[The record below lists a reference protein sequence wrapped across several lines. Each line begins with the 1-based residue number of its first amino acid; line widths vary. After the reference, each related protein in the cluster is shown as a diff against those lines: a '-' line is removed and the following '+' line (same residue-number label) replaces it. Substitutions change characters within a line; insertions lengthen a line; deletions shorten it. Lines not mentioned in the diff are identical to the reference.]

1 VIRLQ
6 ISKGLQKK
14 IRSGYPWVFKYQI
27 LNGPIKGNPGD
38 LGVVYDSD
46 NRFLAVGLID
56 PEDEI
61 CFRVL
66 QRSNPIAINESFW
79 EERFKNAVSIREPL
93 KNFQTDG
100 YRVLNGENDGF
111 PGLVLDRYGESGVLK
126 IYSTSWIPYLK
137 TLSDVIQKQL
147 TVKRVVIRL
156 ARKINSICSQRF
168 SVREGDLL
176 FGESLNSSVRF
187 LENGLTFEA
196 DILAG
201 QKTGFYFD
209 QRENRETIRELAL
222 GKTTLNVFCY
232 TGGFSVYALAG
243 KCKSVLE
250 IDSNP
255 WALES
260 GRKNVELNFSDP
272 KTVANFFQKKGD
284 AFQELEKLKKEKQS
298 FDIVILDPPAFA
310 RKKKEKPSAL
320 NAYLKLVKIGTSLV
334 KKGGV
339 LFAASCS
346 APVFAEEFFEIVI
359 KGVRDTGSEFSS
371 FKRSGHALDHP
382 ISFKEGAYL
391 KGIFGKV
398 N

>member
-1 VIRLQ
+1 MIHLK
-6 ISKGLQKK
+6 ISKNLQKK
-14 IRSGYPWVFKYQI
+14 IRSGYPWVFQYQI

-38 LGVVYDSD
+38 LGVIYDSN
-46 NRFLAVGLID
+46 NRFLAVGLVD

-66 QRSNPIAINESFW
+66 QRGAPIAINENFW
-79 EERFKNAVSIREPL
+79 LERFKTAVSIRQSL
-93 KNFQTDG
+93 KELQTDG
-100 YRVLNGENDGF
+100 YRVVNGENDGF

-137 TLSDVIQKQL
+137 VLGTIIQKEL
-147 TVKRVVIRL
+147 AVKRVIIRL
-156 ARKINSICSQRF
+156 ARKINSICFKRF
-168 SVREGDLL
+168 SIQEGDLL
-176 FGESLNSSVRF
+176 FGESLKTSVRF

-209 QRENRETIRELAL
+209 QRENREAIRELAFE
-222 GKTTLNVFCY
+222 KTTLNVFCY

-243 KCKSVLE
+243 GCRSVLE
-250 IDSNP
+250 IDLNS

-260 GRKNVELNFSDP
+260 GRKNVALNFSDS
-272 KTVANFFQKKGD
+272 KITEKFSQIRGD
-284 AFQELEKLKKEKQS
+284 AFKELEELRKQNKS
-298 FDIVILDPPAFA
+298 FDLVILDPPAFA
-310 RKKKEKPSAL
+310 RKKKEKPSAFK
-320 NAYLKLVKIGTSLV
+320 AYMKLTEMGVRLV

-346 APVFAEEFFEIVI
+346 APVSSEEFFETIDR
-359 KGVRDTGSEFSS
+359 GVRSAGFNFLP

-382 ISFKEGAYL
+382 VSFKDGAYL

-398 N
+398 I

>member
-1 VIRLQ
+1 MIRLQ

-14 IRSGYPWVFKYQI
+14 IRGGYPWVFKYQI
-27 LNGPIKGNPGD
+27 LNGPIRGTAGD
-38 LGVVYDSD
+38 LGVIYDSD
-46 NRFLAVGLID
+46 NRFLAVGLVD

-66 QRSNPIAINESFW
+66 QRGNPTTINESFW
-79 EERFKNAVSIREPL
+79 EERFKRAVSIRESL
-93 KNFQTDG
+93 KDFQTNG

-126 IYSTSWIPYLK
+126 IYSMSWIPYLK
-137 TLSDVIQKQL
+137 ILSGVIQNQL
-147 TVKRVVIRL
+147 FVKRVVIRL
-156 ARKINSICSQRF
+156 ARKITSICSKRF
-168 SVREGDLL
+168 SIREGDLL
-176 FGESLNSSVRF
+176 FGESLKTSIKF

-232 TGGFSVYALAG
+232 TGGFSVYALSG

-250 IDSNP
+250 IDLNP
-255 WALES
+255 WALEAS
-260 GRKNVELNFSDP
+260 RKNVALNFPDS
-272 KTVANFFQKKGD
+272 KTAAKFSQKKGD
-284 AFQELEKLKKEKQS
+284 AFQELEKLKKQKQR
-298 FDIVILDPPAFA
+298 FDLVILDPPAFA

-320 NAYLKLVKIGTSLV
+320 KAYLKLAEAGACLV
-334 KKGGV
+334 KKDGI

-346 APVFAEEFFEIVI
+346 APVSTEEFFDVVH
-359 KGVRDTGSEFSS
+359 KGINCAGFEFLP
-371 FKRSGHALDHP
+371 FKRSGHAIDHP

-391 KGIFGKV
+391 KGIFGKIV
-398 N
+398 

>member
-1 VIRLQ
+1 MIRLQ
-6 ISKGLQKK
+6 ISKSLQKK

-27 LNGPIKGNPGD
+27 LNGPIKGNSGD

-46 NRFLAVGLID
+46 NRFLAVGLVD

-66 QRSNPIAINESFW
+66 QRGKPISIDESFW
-79 EERFKNAVSIREPL
+79 EERFKSAVLIREPL
-93 KNFQTDG
+93 KKFQTDG
-100 YRVLNGENDGF
+100 YRALNGENDGF

-126 IYSTSWIPYLK
+126 IYSTCWIPYLK
-137 TLSDVIQKQL
+137 TLSAVIQKQL
-147 TVKRVVIRL
+147 PVKRVVIRL
-156 ARKINSICSQRF
+156 ARKITSVCSQKF

-176 FGESLNSSVRF
+176 FGEALSGSVRF

-209 QRENRETIRELAL
+209 QRENRETIRELAMN
-222 GKTTLNVFCY
+222 KATLNVFCY

-243 KCKSVLE
+243 QCKSVLE

-272 KTVANFFQKKGD
+272 KTVANFFQRKGD
-284 AFQELEKLKKEKQS
+284 AFQELEKLKKENRN
-298 FDIVILDPPAFA
+298 FDLVILDPPAFA

-320 NAYLKLVKIGTSLV
+320 NAYLRLVKIGTSLV

-346 APVFAEEFFEIVI
+346 APVFAEEFFEVVHR
-359 KGVRDTGSEFSS
+359 GVRDMGSEFSS
-371 FKRSGHALDHP
+371 FKQSGHALDHP

>member
-1 VIRLQ
+1 MIRLQ

-14 IRSGYPWVFKYQI
+14 IRSGYPWVFKYQVI
-27 LNGPIKGNPGD
+27 NGPLKGSAGD

-46 NRFLAVGLID
+46 NRFLAIGLVD

-66 QRSNPIAINESFW
+66 QRKTPITINESFW
-79 EERFKNAVSIREPL
+79 EERFKEAVSIREPL

-111 PGLVLDRYGESGVLK
+111 PGLILDQYGDAGVLK
-126 IYSTSWIPYLK
+126 IYSTVWIPYLK
-137 TLSDVIQKQL
+137 VLSNVIQKQL
-147 TVKRVVIRL
+147 TLKRVVIRL
-156 ARKINSICSQRF
+156 ARKITSVCSKQFSI
-168 SVREGDLL
+168 REGDLL
-176 FGESLNSSVRF
+176 FGESSETSVRF

-196 DILAG
+196 DILEG

-209 QRENRETIRELAL
+209 QRENREAIRELAL

-250 IDSNP
+250 IDSNS
-255 WALES
+255 WALKS
-260 GRKNVELNFSDP
+260 GRRNVELNFSDS
-272 KTVANFFQKKGD
+272 KTVSNFSQKKGD
-284 AFQELEKLKKEKQS
+284 AFQELEKLIKQKQS
-298 FDIVILDPPAFA
+298 FDLVILDPPAFA
-310 RKKKEKPSAL
+310 RNKKEKPSAL
-320 NAYLKLVKIGTSLV
+320 KAYLKLAEMGASLV
-334 KKGGV
+334 KKDGV

-346 APVFAEEFFEIVI
+346 APVLSEEFFEVVDR
-359 KGVRDTGSEFSS
+359 GVRAAGFKFLS
-371 FKRSGHALDHP
+371 FKQSGHALDHP

-398 N
+398 I

>member
-1 VIRLQ
+1 MIRLQ
-6 ISKGLQKK
+6 ISKSHQKK
-14 IRSGYPWVFKYQI
+14 IRNGYPWVFKYQI
-27 LNGPIKGNPGD
+27 LNGLLKGNPGD
-38 LGVVYDSD
+38 LGVVYDSN
-46 NRFLAVGLID
+46 NRFLAVGLVD

-66 QRSNPIAINESFW
+66 QRGNPIAIDEKFW
-79 EERFKNAVSIREPL
+79 EERFRAALFIRESL
-93 KNFQTDG
+93 KGLQTDG

-111 PGLVLDRYGESGVLK
+111 PGLVLDRYGGSAVLK

-137 TLSDVIQKQL
+137 ILSGIIQKEL
-147 TVKRVVIRL
+147 PVKRAVIRL
-156 ARKINSICSQRF
+156 ARKITTACLKQFSIQ
-168 SVREGDLL
+168 EGDVL
-176 FGESLNSSVRF
+176 FGESLGSSVRF
-187 LENGLTFEA
+187 LENGLSFDA
-196 DILAG
+196 DILVG

-222 GKTTLNVFCY
+222 EKTILNVFSY

-243 KCKSVLE
+243 GCKSVLE
-250 IDSNP
+250 IDANS

-260 GRKNVELNFSDP
+260 GRKNVELNFSDS
-272 KTVANFFQKKGD
+272 KIAANFSQKRGD
-284 AFQELEKLKKEKQS
+284 AFQELEKLKKERQE
-298 FDIVILDPPAFA
+298 FDLAILDPPAFA
-310 RKKKEKPSAL
+310 RKKKEKPTAL
-320 NAYLKLVKIGTSLV
+320 KAYFRLAEMGACLV

-346 APVFAEEFFEIVI
+346 APVSSEEFFEAVS
-359 KGVRDTGSEFSS
+359 KGVRAAGFEFLP

-398 N
+398 I